1 MFNTQLK
8 KQLAEQYAELTELR
22 QLVGGLQQEMLTLDV
37 DPNLRILGCNERFA
51 KALGYSPAQLAG
63 RPMAEIVPSYVSKLP
78 CYHQLMAAIAGGTS
92 ITDDYRFLRADG
104 VLVWIRAHWQPVK
117 DTQGVLQHVCC
128 FANNITVNVEKNA
141 ESTSFM
147 EALLRSTAVIEFDL
161 KGVVLSANDQFL
173 RAMGYSL
180 SQVKGQHHRIF
191 CTPEETGSAKYQEFW
206 ATLNRGEF
214 VAGRFKR
221 VDAHG
226 QLVWLEATYNP
237 VYDPEGNLSKVV
249 KFATV
254 VSDQVAREEE
264 VNAAAHT
271 AYGISQQTDVSA
283 QRGAVVVNDTVQT
296 MRKLADDMQSAASG
310 VEALGKQ
317 SLLINSIIQTISS
330 IAQQTNLLALNAAIE
345 AARAGEQGRGFAVVA
360 DEVRQ
365 LAGRTSTATE
375 EIAAVVQQNQTLVE
389 GTVREMANSKHQA
402 EQGVQLASQ
411 AGEVIVEIQEGAR
424 KVVDAVGRFANQLG

>member
-1 MFNTQLK
+1 MFNTILK
-8 KQLAEQYAELTELR
+8 RQLAEQAAELTELR
-22 QLVGGLQQEMLTLDV
+22 QLVGGLQREMLTLNV
-37 DPNLRILGCNERFA
+37 DLNLHIIECNDSFA
-51 KALGYSPAQLAG
+51 KALGYTPAQLVG
-63 RPMAEIVPSYVSKLP
+63 RPMGDIVPSYVSKLP
-78 CYHQLMAAIAGGTS
+78 CYHSLRAAIGSGSS

-104 VLVWIRAHWQPVK
+104 SLVWIRAHWQPLK
-117 DTQGVLQHVCC
+117 NAAGTIDHVRC
-128 FANNITVNVEKNA
+128 FANNITNNVEKSA
-141 ESTSFM
+141 ESTSFI

-161 KGVVLSANDQFL
+161 KGNVISANEQFL
-173 RAMGYSL
+173 RAMGYNL
-180 SQVKGQHHRIF
+180 SQIKGQHHRLF
-191 CTPEETGSAKYQEFW
+191 CTSDETGSHKYAEFW

-226 QLVWLEATYNP
+226 HMVWLEATYNP
-237 VYDPEGNLSKVV
+237 VYNAEGNLCKVV

-271 AYGISQQTDVSA
+271 AYGISQQTDVTA

-296 MRKLADDMQSAASG
+296 MRKLAGDMQSAVTG

-375 EIAAVVQQNQTLVE
+375 EIAAVVQQNQALVE
-389 GTVREMANSKHQA
+389 GTVREMAQSKQQA

-424 KVVDAVGRFANQLG
+424 KVVDAVGRFAKQLS